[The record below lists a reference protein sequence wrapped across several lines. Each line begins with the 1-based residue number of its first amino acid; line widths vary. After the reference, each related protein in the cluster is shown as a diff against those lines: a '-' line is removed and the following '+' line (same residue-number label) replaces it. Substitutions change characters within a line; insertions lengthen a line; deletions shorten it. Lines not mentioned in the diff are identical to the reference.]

1 MPLPPLDSYI
11 DLPYDQFLSQ
21 RESARLAEK
30 AAAFKHA
37 NGCPVFG
44 RVLGYL
50 YLTWAVGPPMKVGP
64 VISLETHCGQLSA
77 RLLSNPSQ
85 DVFFGL
91 VEKVEVK
98 PE

>member
-21 RESARLAEK
+21 RESARLTEK
-30 AAAFKHA
+30 AAAFKHL
-37 NGCPVFG
+37 NGSPVFG

-50 YLTWAVGPPMKVGP
+50 YITWAVGPPMTVGP
-64 VISLETHCGQLSA
+64 VISLNTDNGQLSA

-85 DVFFGL
+85 DVYFGL

-98 PE
+98 AE